1 MFELWVPVTI
11 AAAFLQN
18 LRSALQKHLKGKLS
32 TSGATFARFGF
43 GFPVALIYVA
53 FLHFGIGFSIPTP
66 GLEFFLWTALGGAT
80 QIGAT
85 ALLVYLFGLRNFAVG
100 TAYSKTE
107 TVQAAIFGVVFLGDA
122 LSWPAVLAIMI
133 SLVGVVSI
141 SLAKTGGGAR
151 KLATAFFEKT
161 TAIGLVSGALFG
173 ISAVA
178 YRGGSLS
185 LEGPHF
191 LIQAGYTLAWAT
203 FLQTIAMLIYIRIR
217 EPGQITKIL
226 KSWKVASV
234 VGASGALG
242 SVGWFTAMT
251 IQNVAYVRALGQIE
265 LVFTFIASV
274 VFFKESSTRGE
285 IFGIILIVLGILLLL
300 LKG

>member
-1 MFELWVPVTI
+1 M
-11 AAAFLQN
+11 
-18 LRSALQKHLKGKLS
+18 
-32 TSGATFARFGF
+32 
-43 GFPVALIYVA
+43 A

-66 GLEFFLWTALGGAT
+66 DLEFFLWTALGGAT

-141 SLAKTGGGAR
+141 SLAKTGGGAG

>member
-1 MFELWVPVTI
+1 MFELWVPVTL

-18 LRSALQKHLKGKLS
+18 LRSALQKHLKSRLS
-32 TSGATFARFGF
+32 TAGATFARFGY
-43 GFPVALIYVA
+43 GFPVALLYVLL
-53 FLHFGIGFSIPTP
+53 LHYGFNFEYSTP
-66 GLEFFLWTALGGAT
+66 NLEFFLWGILGGGT

-107 TVQAAIFGVVFLGDA
+107 TVQAAILGLVFLGDG
-122 LSWPAVLAIMI
+122 LSTPAILAIMI
-133 SLVGVVSI
+133 SLVGVMAI
-141 SLAKTGGGAR
+141 SLSKSGGGIKNMRAA
-151 KLATAFFEKT
+151 LFERT
-161 TAIGLVSGALFG
+161 TIIGLASGALFG

-178 YRGGSLS
+178 YRGASIS

-191 LIQAGYTLAWAT
+191 AMQAGYTLVWFT
-203 FLQTIAMLIYIRIR
+203 GLQSLAMLIYIRIR
-217 EPGQITKIL
+217 EPGQITKIIGA
-226 KSWKVASV
+226 WRVASV
-234 VGASGALG
+234 VGAAGALG

-265 LVFTFIASV
+265 LVFTFVASV
-274 VFFKESSTRGE
+274 FFFHEKSTRTE
-285 IFGIILIVLGILLLL
+285 VIGIVLIVGGILLLL